1 MQEEGRLVHECC
13 FKSSD
18 VTIRIHF
25 HNAYELL
32 FIRKGSVSIRID
44 EQVYEVGAGTV
55 LVIGRFEEH
64 SLQIRSAEYERS
76 YIILDPVR
84 LERLLTD
91 RRLLFPLRNRP
102 KGFRHVFD
110 VSAHFTRVC
119 ALFDALT
126 EEFAQPGAFSELYA
140 ASRVTELLIYLQ
152 RAPDAACLQTEKPV
166 RAAILAVQT
175 YIEEHFADTLS
186 ISDLAVRVFMTPCY
200 LTHCF
205 KEATGYSPKQYL
217 VLHRIACAKELLS
230 DGELPVSEVAF
241 RSGFTDVN
249 NFIRTFKRDAGM
261 TPLRYR
267 ETHRQTSQL

>member
-1 MQEEGRLVHECC
+1 MKENQNLVHECC
-13 FKSSD
+13 FKRSD
-18 VTIRIHF
+18 CTIRIHF

-32 FIRKGSVSIRID
+32 LVRQGHISIRID
-44 EQVYEVGAGTV
+44 TQTYEAGPGSL

-64 SLQIRSAEYERS
+64 SLEIRSSVYERS

-102 KGFRHVFD
+102 PGFCHVFD
-110 VSAHFTRVC
+110 ISDQFIAVC

-126 EEFAQPGAFSELYA
+126 AEMQHPTVFSELYCV
-140 ASRVTELLIYLQ
+140 SRISELLIYMQ
-152 RAPDAACLQTEKPV
+152 RAPGAETARADKPV
-166 RAAILAVQT
+166 RGAILAVQSF
-175 YIEEHFADTLS
+175 IEEHFTEPLF
-186 ISDLAVRVFMTPCY
+186 ISDLAARVYMTPCY

-205 KEATGYSPKQYL
+205 KETTGYSPKQYL
-217 VLHRIACAKELLS
+217 ILHRVSCAKELL
-230 DGELPVSEVAF
+230 GESVLPVSEVAF

-249 NFIRTFKRDAGM
+249 NFIRTFKRDVGQ

-267 ETHRQTSQL
+267 ELQQKTSQF